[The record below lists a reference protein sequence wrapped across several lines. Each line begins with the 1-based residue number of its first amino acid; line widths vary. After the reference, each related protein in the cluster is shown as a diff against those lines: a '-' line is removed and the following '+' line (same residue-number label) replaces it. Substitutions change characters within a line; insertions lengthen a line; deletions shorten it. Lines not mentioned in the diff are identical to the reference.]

1 MRSRAKSRI
10 EFERGTK
17 LKHELRSIT
26 GNPLANEV
34 WALAQSGDEAAV
46 ARLQGYSAQQLADS
60 VLGVPM
66 QRRAGL
72 LELLDRVD
80 EIVPLLPEAEFTS
93 TVRATGIEDAGWLVE
108 FATSEQ
114 RVAAVDLDCWRN
126 LRLSPSRLFEWIDA
140 MIEAGPETLLSAF
153 DELDLELWVL
163 AMKEMADFQVGA
175 GEESGLMT
183 DDGVVFFDPHSA
195 EHEDRLHA
203 ILSTARDESP
213 RHYWGFVYGAVLGS
227 RRESEQYAARW
238 QRGRLNDLGFPD
250 RDQAMRAYRPLAPE
264 TVPVPAAPLGEDPNG
279 PRTRRSQA
287 PAMLEGTLLGLAM
300 GALPAERASEVFS
313 FVLGV
318 ANSLAVADDLDLA
331 NTDSLQQSLSK
342 AIRGI
347 EGGLAALHERHG
359 RPVGE
364 LLDAVA
370 PLDLFRVGASLDP
383 ELGRSQTA
391 SKFHYEEKLDDWNV
405 ETETLDAEDQ
415 TVGLDGRLR

>member
-1 MRSRAKSRI
+1 
-10 EFERGTK
+10 

-26 GNPLANEV
+26 GNPMAKEVAELAK
-34 WALAQSGDEAAV
+34 AGDAAAV
-46 ARLQGYSAQQLADS
+46 ERLQGYSAQQLADS
-60 VLGVPM
+60 VLSLPTPK
-66 QRRAGL
+66 RAEI

-80 EIVPLLPEAEFTS
+80 EIVPLLPEADFTS

-163 AMKEMADFQVGA
+163 AMKEMADFSIGA
-175 GEESGLMT
+175 GEDSGLMT

-203 ILSTARDESP
+203 ILTTARDESP

-250 RDQAMRAYRPLAPE
+250 RDHAMRAYRPLRPE
-264 TVPVPAAPLGEDPNG
+264 TVAVPTAPIADDPN
-279 PRTRRSQA
+279 RSLSLGSQP
-287 PAMLEGTLLGLAM
+287 PALLQGTLLGLAM
-300 GALPAERASEVFS
+300 GALTPERASEVFAL
-313 FVLGV
+313 VLGV

-331 NTDSLQQSLSK
+331 NTESLQQALDK
-342 AIRGI
+342 ALRGI
-347 EGGLAALHERHG
+347 EAGLAALHERHD
-359 RPVGE
+359 RPLGE
-364 LLDAVA
+364 LLESVT
-370 PLDLFRVGASLDP
+370 PLDLFRIGASLEP
-383 ELGRSQTA
+383 ELGRTQTA
-391 SKFHYEEKLDDWNV
+391 SRFGAEEKLDDWNV